1 MHGNQRRPIARQV
14 DSEIEYL
21 KHDDHDTIDIVF
33 RIFFFQI
40 THIVTIAANILP
52 LIHINHWAFVN
63 LMTCYRNEW

>member
-33 RIFFFQI
+33 RIFFRYNS
-40 THIVTIAANILP
+40 HCDNCSEYPTIDS
-52 LIHINHWAFVN
+52 
-63 LMTCYRNEW
+63 Y